1 MQDKTIDL
9 FIIGGGVNGTGI
21 ARDAA
26 GRGLSVMLVE
36 KDDLA
41 SGTSSA
47 STKLIHGG
55 LRYLENYDFML
66 VRHALIEREILLNSA
81 PHIIWPL
88 RFILPH
94 HRELRSA
101 FILRA
106 GLLIYD
112 NLGGRKELPATK
124 TRNLRTHKTGKPLDP
139 KLRKGFE
146 YSDCWVNDARLVAL
160 NALDAHEHGAD
171 IRNYTRFVSAS
182 RKNGIWEI
190 QIKDDKGTHTIKA
203 RALVNA
209 AGPWLSITDEEIED
223 TKPATIPVRLIKG
236 SHIIVNKVYKGKHS
250 YIFQHP
256 DGRIVFTI
264 PYEGKFTLI
273 GTTEATLEGTIE
285 NAKISQKEIEY
296 LCELASTYFIDDI
309 SPDDVVHTYSGVRGL
324 LESEEDAGKV
334 SRDYELDLDVK
345 NNKAPLLSV
354 IGGKITTFRKL
365 SEDVLEKLEEFFPHQ
380 TEAWTAKAHLPGG
393 DLGGKTFKKFLE
405 VKTRKYPWFE
415 DDEILR
421 LCRSY
426 GSRIDEVL
434 NNAKS
439 KSDLGHDFGCGFS
452 ETELNYLISTE
463 WARNL
468 EDVLWRR
475 SKLLLHLPKKN
486 QLEVET
492 YLANYQTQV

>member
-1 MQDKTIDL
+1 MSKKILDI

-66 VRHALIEREILLNSA
+66 VRHALIEREILLRSA

-106 GLLIYD
+106 GLFIYD
-112 NLGGRKELPATK
+112 NLGGREDLPATK

-160 NALDAHEHGAD
+160 NALDAHEHGA
-171 IRNYTRFVSAS
+171 IIKNYTRFISAA
-182 RKNGIWEI
+182 RKNGIWKINIED
-190 QIKDDKGTHTIKA
+190 QNGTHTIKA
-203 RALVNA
+203 KALVNA
-209 AGPWLSITDEEIED
+209 AGPWLSITDDVIED

-236 SHIIVNKVYKGKHS
+236 SHIIVNKVYKGKHA

-273 GTTEATLEGTIE
+273 GTTEATLEGRIE
-285 NAKISQKEIEY
+285 DAKISPEEIQY
-296 LCELASTYFIDDI
+296 LCDLASKYFIDDI

-324 LESEEDAGKV
+324 LKSEEDDAKV
-334 SRDYELDLDVK
+334 SRDYELDIDTEDD
-345 NNKAPLLSV
+345 KAPLLSV
-354 IGGKITTFRKL
+354 VGGKITTFRKL
-365 SEDVLEKLEEFFPHQ
+365 SEDVMEKLEEYFPHQ
-380 TEAWTAKAHLPGG
+380 TEAWTEKAYLPGG
-393 DLGGKTFKKFLE
+393 DLGGKTFKEFLSA
-405 VKTRKYPWFE
+405 KSRKYHWFDEE
-415 DDEILR
+415 DIER
-421 LCRSY
+421 LCRAY
-426 GSRIDEVL
+426 GSRIDNVL
-434 NNAKS
+434 NKAKS
-439 KSDLGHDFGCGFS
+439 KSELGHDFGSGFS
-452 ETELNYLISTE
+452 EVELEYLINTE
-463 WARNL
+463 WAR
-468 EDVLWRR
+468 EIDDVLWRR
-475 SKLLLHLPKKN
+475 SKLLLHLSKESKR
-486 QLEVET
+486 EVET
-492 YLANYQTQV
+492 YLVNYKK

>member
-1 MQDKTIDL
+1 
-9 FIIGGGVNGTGI
+9 
-21 ARDAA
+21 
-26 GRGLSVMLVE
+26 
-36 KDDLA
+36 
-41 SGTSSA
+41 
-47 STKLIHGG
+47 
-55 LRYLENYDFML
+55 ML

-94 HRELRSA
+94 HKELRSA
-101 FILRA
+101 FVLRA

-112 NLGGRKELPATK
+112 NLGGRKELPPTK
-124 TRNLRTHKTGKPLDP
+124 TRNLRKHKTGKPLDP

-160 NALDAHEHGAD
+160 NALDAYEHGAV
-171 IRNYTRFVSAS
+171 IKNYTCFVSAS
-182 RKNGIWEI
+182 RKKGLWEI
-190 QIKDDKGTHTIKA
+190 RYVDDTGEHTVKA
-203 RALVNA
+203 HALINA
-209 AGPWLSITDEEIED
+209 AGPWLSLTDDEIQD

-273 GTTEATLEGTIE
+273 GTTEATLEGRIE
-285 NAKISQKEIEY
+285 DAKISQQEVEY

-324 LESEEDAGKV
+324 LESEEDASKV
-334 SRDYELDLDVK
+334 SRDYELDLDTE
-345 NNKAPLLSV
+345 NGKAPLLSV
-354 IGGKITTFRKL
+354 VGGKITTFRKL
-365 SEDVLEKLEEFFPHQ
+365 SEDVMEKLEPYFPHQ
-380 TEAWTAKAHLPGG
+380 TEEWTEKAYLPGG

-405 VKTRKYPWFE
+405 AKSRKYPWFAEE
-415 DDEILR
+415 DILR

-426 GSRIDEVL
+426 GSRIDTVL

-439 KSDLGHDFGCGFS
+439 QSELGHDFGSGFS
-452 ETELNYLISTE
+452 EVELEYLINTE
-463 WARNL
+463 WAKNL
-468 EDVLWRR
+468 DDVLWRR
-475 SKLLLHLPKKN
+475 SKLLLHLSKESQKEVAAY
-486 QLEVET
+486 LEKRKT
-492 YLANYQTQV
+492 